1 MPLSLPRLDD
11 RTFDQLVDE
20 ARLTLPRLAPGW
32 TDHNY
37 HDPGVTLIDL
47 FSWLI
52 EMDLYRLDRTS
63 PASSRAFLRRVGIEP
78 RLPQVA
84 ETVVA
89 FDPGQHAMYLLQSQH
104 PVTNAGASI
113 KFQLSRDLTVL
124 PVHLTTVLCGTHDS
138 FVDYS
143 QQNQAN
149 GRRYPPFGPDPQVG
163 QALYLGFD
171 APLEQAETPP
181 TGKTETQVSLYVWV
195 DSPEK
200 DVPLRRRLIEES
212 NAEQAWVKHCDGRG
226 SSHIQT
232 WHYHYSART
241 QWEYYDQGG
250 SWKPLLNVI
259 DESRACT
266 LSGEIRFL
274 ALREGQHTSGGM
286 PSHPD
291 LYFIR
296 CRLVSGY
303 YECPPEIQQIAI
315 NAVTARH
322 AVDQGPEEKTSN
334 GRAGQS
340 FGLQNKP
347 VVSGST
353 SLIVVEDDNE
363 EAWVE
368 APNWDR
374 AGPHDR
380 VYVLSPKMG
389 EIIFGNGLHGR
400 VPKAD
405 TTIRVSQYEVGG
417 GAGGNIPAGTLTKY
431 ANSTT
436 LNVLQPFAATGGV
449 DEESL
454 EDAKGRAIAWLE
466 ETRRAVTLKD
476 FEDLSLRTP
485 GVPVARAHALVDYD
499 PSMPCVP
506 ALGSI
511 TVVVV
516 PSCARS
522 IYEPGPDMLRAIE
535 RYLTP
540 RRTLTTEVHVISP
553 SFITVAVQAR
563 LHSEPEIDPQKLTEQ
578 AYAKLHSLFHPL
590 TGGQDGK
597 GWPIGR
603 DVYRSEIMALLN
615 SVPGVTYVEDVGL
628 QFEAE
633 LETYAGIVTF
643 KQIIHPNDVSLQ
655 IGAQLFVEPSVVIH
669 RLVENACAELESYI
683 RSRRGWLKHRTPET
697 QREELRLVL
706 QSLPGVL
713 HVDELQ
719 FSQESPEGLC
729 ENVPVCANSLVISGK
744 HQITVLG
751 AHAKPG
757 TRVTKPPC

>member
-20 ARLTLPRLAPGW
+20 ARLSLPRLAPSW

-63 PASSRAFLRRVGIEP
+63 LAAYRAFLRLLGIEP
-78 RLPQVA
+78 RPPQVA
-84 ETVVA
+84 ETVVT
-89 FDPGQHAMYLLQSQH
+89 FDPGQHAIHLLQSQH
-104 PVTNAGASI
+104 PIVTNEAEAI
-113 KFQLSRDLTVL
+113 KFQLARNLTVL
-124 PVHLTTVLCGTHDS
+124 PVHLMTVLRGPHDS
-138 FVDYS
+138 SVDYS

-149 GRRYPPFGPDPQVG
+149 GRHYPPFGLDPQVG

-181 TGKTETQVSLYVWV
+181 SSRTETQVSLYVWV

-200 DVPLRRRLIEES
+200 DVPVRRRLIEEC
-212 NAEQAWVKHCDGRG
+212 NAEHAWTKYCGDRR
-226 SSHIQT
+226 SSHKQS
-232 WHYHYSART
+232 WRYHYSART
-241 QWEYYDQGG
+241 QWEYYDQDG
-250 SWKPLLNVI
+250 SWKALLKVI
-259 DESRACT
+259 DESRAFT
-266 LSGEIRFL
+266 LSGAIRFL
-274 ALREGQHTSGGM
+274 ALHKGQHAKGGV

-291 LYFIR
+291 QYFIR
-296 CRLVSGY
+296 CRLLSGY

-322 AVDQGPEEKTSN
+322 AVHHGAEEKASN
-334 GRAGQS
+334 GRAGLS
-340 FGLQNKP
+340 FALKNKP
-347 VVSGST
+347 VVPGSI
-353 SLIVVEDDNE
+353 SLTAVGDDNE

-380 VYVLSPKMG
+380 VYVLSPLAG
-389 EIIFGNGLHGR
+389 EIVFGNGLHGR

-405 TTIRVSQYEVGG
+405 STIRVSRYQVGG
-417 GAGGNIPAGTLTKY
+417 GADGNIPAGTLTNY
-431 ANSTT
+431 TNSTT
-436 LNVLQPFAATGGV
+436 LNVRQPFAATGGAE
-449 DEESL
+449 EESL

-466 ETRRAVTLKD
+466 ESRRAVTLKD
-476 FEDLSLRTP
+476 FGDLALRIP

-499 PSMPCVP
+499 PAMPCVP

-511 TVVVV
+511 AVVVI
-516 PSCARS
+516 PRCAR
-522 IYEPGPDMLRAIE
+522 PGPDMLRAIE

-540 RRTLTTEVHVISP
+540 RRTLTAEVHVISP

-563 LHSEPEIDPQKLTEQ
+563 LHGEPEIDSQKLTEQ
-578 AYAKLHSLFHPL
+578 AYAKLDSFFHPL
-590 TGGQDGK
+590 IGGQDGK

-603 DVYRSEIMALLN
+603 DVYRSEVMALLN
-615 SVPGVTYVEDVGL
+615 SIPGVTYVDDVRL
-628 QFEAE
+628 QVEAE
-633 LETYAGIVTF
+633 LETYDGSVTF
-643 KQIIHPNDVSLQ
+643 TKMIQPTDVPLRIS
-655 IGAQLFVEPSVVIH
+655 GHVFVEPFVVAH
-669 RLVENACAELESYI
+669 RLVEQACVEVETYI
-683 RSRRGWLKHRTPET
+683 RSRRGWLKHRRVER
-697 QREELRLVL
+697 QREELRTVF

-719 FSQESPEGLC
+719 FSEESPKDLC
-729 ENVPVCANSLVISGK
+729 ANVPVCSNSLIISGK
-744 HQITVLG
+744 HRITVLG
-751 AHAKPG
+751 AHAKASP
-757 TRVTKPPC
+757 RVTKSPC